1 MTKFEEEAI
10 KEAEKS
16 KVITKYYD
24 GESTAS
30 DIGLNIKLG
39 RATLNFPW
47 LEFAKNW
54 HSDEEFQELLDK
66 YSNLNDHYEK
76 EVIRSSKL
84 ESQLISREKQV
95 IELREADKAQGKEI
109 IQLKSQL
116 QQQALTVV
124 PEDVDKAIKYLKTQN
139 NFATFADFNDI
150 LTEKGLKWLNDFQ
163 FKDRRFGFG
172 GLNNKLFILSH
183 LAITGYEVE
192 KQQLFYI
199 ELPNVYGLK
208 NKVSVSKVE
217 NGTIVEFSN
226 GKNYALKLTEQEI
239 KSIDERYWKF
249 AVPVEDGE

>member
-1 MTKFEEEAI
+1 NKVPCKFELTT
-10 KEAEKS
+10 EAEYKQ
-16 KVITKYYD
+16 T
-24 GESTAS
+24 
-30 DIGLNIKLG
+30 
-39 RATLNFPW
+39 TLINHF
-47 LEFAKNW
+47 KNW

-116 QQQALTVV
+116 QQQALPVV
-124 PEDVDKAIKYLKTQN
+124 PDCVAVQIERVN
-139 NFATFADFNDI
+139 NSNGNFATLGLFDWNHEAKPDYTKWIHENVFDFMRACTI
-150 LTEKGLKWLNDFQ
+150 
-163 FKDRRFGFG
+163 
-172 GLNNKLFILSH
+172 
-183 LAITGYEVE
+183 GYTVE
-192 KQQLFYI
+192 KPQLFYI

-239 KSIDERYWKF
+239 KSIDERYWQF